1 MYKVVLWLILAPLIA
16 QEGEV
21 EVEESPFTMKTTCSQ
36 DPSSLMVE
44 GVDTS
49 VVGLVLCCREIWLQ
63 RKVSV
68 YLCWSYMY
76 RK

>member
-21 EVEESPFTMKTTCSQ
+21 EVEELPFTMKTTCSQ

-49 VVGLVLCCREIWLQ
+49 VVGPALCCIETWLQ

-68 YLCWSYMY
+68 YLCWKYY
-76 RK
+76 K